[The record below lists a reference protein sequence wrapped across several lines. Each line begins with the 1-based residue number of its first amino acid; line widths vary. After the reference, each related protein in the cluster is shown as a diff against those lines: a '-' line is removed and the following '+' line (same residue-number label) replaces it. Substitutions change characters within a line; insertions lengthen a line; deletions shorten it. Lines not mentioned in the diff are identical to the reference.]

1 MVDSTDKHLHTQT
14 KTLWERDENSTEDK
28 NKLSNKR
35 FNKRTPLV
43 NLIFNYIHIYFF
55 ENKKGRKK
63 IFFL

>member
-14 KTLWERDENSTEDK
+14 KKNHYERDENSTEDK

-43 NLIFNYIHIYFF
+43 NLIFNYKH
-55 ENKKGRKK
+55 
-63 IFFL
+63 IFFS